1 MKKLAIALLLACM
14 PLSLQACAYQE
25 QTATPLE
32 EEEKSEEITAAVIDE
47 NHPFNKPVQ
56 VNQDNATFTLDGVE
70 YTFLSTVSDF
80 TENGWVESASS
91 EDRSYIELSKD
102 GFTIQLVDSGT
113 LGFVEQLSADY
124 REGYA
129 PIDMNTSDGFY
140 LTGDYSACDIDDTM
154 MTKTEQGLYTYYT
167 AHHFTDNI
175 CTTVM
180 YSVLND
186 VIVRIEYVNS
196 YIGSMEGECHI

>member
-1 MKKLAIALLLACM
+1 MKKLVIALMLACTS
-14 PLSLQACAYQE
+14 LLLQACAQPE
-25 QTATPLE
+25 QPDAALE
-32 EEEKSEEITAAVIDE
+32 EEVSSEEITPAVLDE

-56 VNQDNATFTLDGVE
+56 VNQDNAAFTLDGAE

-124 REGYA
+124 REGYE
-129 PIDMNTSDGFY
+129 PIDMSTSDGFY
-140 LTGDYSACDIDDTM
+140 LTGDYSACDIDNTSL
-154 MTKTEQGLYTYYT
+154 TKTEQGLYTYYT

-196 YIGSMEGECHI
+196 SIGSM